1 MRLFSLKV
9 KLMPMEIFL
18 DLKRKFLRKL
28 VGKISR
34 TSFPFLSG
42 DSYKLKCDFKLSTDF
57 AQELQKISTF
67 KSNSFSIFCPVF
79 LVNDVFECIM
89 KHKEYDLR
97 NFKLYI
103 HNGDFKP
110 DKLKMELLANRFER
124 VYSVNWLGSRE
135 IAIPIPIGLE
145 NYNYYR
151 NGIPGD
157 FSKLIRLQE
166 SKKISNKINVL
177 VSFNLQTNL
186 AERTLALNAAK
197 NLPGVKIIDKFIK
210 PHDYQKLLLNSNF
223 VISPPGNGS
232 DCHRTWEALYLGA
245 VPILLES
252 QWPFSHLPIPVI
264 LVKEWNEM
272 QWKISE
278 FSKCENQ
285 FNFQEYFWKES
296 NLV

>member
-1 MRLFSLKV
+1 
-9 KLMPMEIFL
+9 MPMEIFL

-135 IAIPIPIGLE
+135 IAIPIPT
-145 NYNYYR
+145 
-151 NGIPGD
+151 
-157 FSKLIRLQE
+157 
-166 SKKISNKINVL
+166 SNKCFHSIFRFTLCGKFDIN
-177 VSFNLQTNL
+177 
-186 AERTLALNAAK
+186 A
-197 NLPGVKIIDKFIK
+197 
-210 PHDYQKLLLNSNF
+210 
-223 VISPPGNGS
+223 
-232 DCHRTWEALYLGA
+232 
-245 VPILLES
+245 
-252 QWPFSHLPIPVI
+252 FSLCD
-264 LVKEWNEM
+264 NCRF
-272 QWKISE
+272 
-278 FSKCENQ
+278 FSTSA
-285 FNFQEYFWKES
+285 FQ
-296 NLV
+296 